1 VDGQLVRAVD
11 LATVLGASTDDAP
24 VKPALVISEG
34 TRRRAVLVDE
44 VLGQREYI
52 EQPLS
57 WNLAGASTVAG
68 TTVLDGG
75 SVVLVLDSRTLL
87 GSRAATGGW
96 SETKEVR
103 QYRLL
108 VVDDSTTSRTLERN
122 ILRSAGYDV
131 MTAVDGQ
138 EALEILR
145 DNQIDLVVSDVEM
158 PSVNGLELTRS
169 IRRDPGLEHLPV
181 ILVTN
186 LESEEHQQDG
196 AEAGADS
203 YIIKGAF
210 DQDELLHTVARLL

>member
-1 VDGQLVRAVD
+1 
-11 LATVLGASTDDAP
+11 
-24 VKPALVISEG
+24 
-34 TRRRAVLVDE
+34 
-44 VLGQREYI
+44 
-52 EQPLS
+52 
-57 WNLAGASTVAG
+57 
-68 TTVLDGG
+68 
-75 SVVLVLDSRTLL
+75 
-87 GSRAATGGW
+87 
-96 SETKEVR
+96 
-103 QYRLL
+103 